1 MSQREEFEK
10 FISSPPLEYSIN
22 RFPEDATMWSWPG
35 EYVNVSVSLA
45 WATWQAAQVALE
57 TELSELREDLT
68 DARSGWE
75 SAVMLNNEQAAEI
88 TELKYINERLQKH
101 CSELTEQLNVI
112 TGKCASF
119 EKANAAYRALEKKR
133 NELSECLPVVRYQG
147 ACHD

>member
-45 WATWQAAQVALE
+45 WETWQAAQLAQA
-57 TELSELREDLT
+57 TEFAELLEDLT
-68 DARSGWE
+68 DARSGRE

-88 TELKYINERLQKH
+88 TELKYINDRLQHH
-101 CSELTEQLNVI
+101 CTELTEQLNVALC
-112 TGKCASF
+112 KCASL